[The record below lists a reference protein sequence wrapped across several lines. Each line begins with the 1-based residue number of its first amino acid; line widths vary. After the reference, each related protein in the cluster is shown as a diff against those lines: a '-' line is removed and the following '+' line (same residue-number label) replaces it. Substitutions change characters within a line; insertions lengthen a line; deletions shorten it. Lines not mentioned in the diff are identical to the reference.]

1 MKKIFLG
8 LFLSLTCISF
18 CSSQTI
24 EAEKSWGSYR
34 YTQNGKTLTAGELRN
49 QMNTNEESA
58 NLMKKAQVNK
68 TFATIFGAAGGAL
81 IGYPIGT
88 AIGGGDANWTLAGVG
103 AGLVAVAIPFSIGA
117 NKRSK
122 EAIDIYNYRINTKE
136 DLALQ
141 PQLHII
147 SSPTGI
153 GFALQF

>member
-1 MKKIFLG
+1 MKKTFFSVFLT
-8 LFLSLTCISF
+8 FICISF

-24 EAEKSWGSYR
+24 EAERSWGSYK

-49 QMNTNEESA
+49 QMNTNAESA
-58 NLMKKAQVNK
+58 ELMRKAQVNN

-81 IGYPIGT
+81 VGYPIGT

-103 AGLVAVAIPFSIGA
+103 AGLVAVAIPFSISA

-136 DLALQ
+136 DLAQQ
-141 PQLHII
+141 PQFQII
-147 SSPTGI
+147 SNSTGI
-153 GFALQF
+153 GLALQF